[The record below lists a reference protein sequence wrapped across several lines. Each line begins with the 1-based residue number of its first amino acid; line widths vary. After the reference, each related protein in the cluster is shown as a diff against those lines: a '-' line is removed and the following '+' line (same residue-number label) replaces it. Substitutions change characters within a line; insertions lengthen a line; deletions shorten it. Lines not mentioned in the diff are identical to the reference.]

1 MILYV
6 MGAVSIVVGGL
17 TAAGWLLSLTSPLAR
32 LRRVTR
38 IRPVTSPLARRQAW
52 NKFGSSTAL
61 VLVGAIFLLTALGT
75 TPVWLAG
82 AVLGLL
88 LIWDFGPMVAPH
100 LRRHAAS

>member
-6 MGAVSIVVGGL
+6 VGGVSIVVGGL
-17 TAAGWLLSLTSPLAR
+17 TAIGWLLSLVSPPDR
-32 LRRVTR
+32 LRRVAR
-38 IRPVTSPLARRQAW
+38 IRPVTGPVARRQAW
-52 NKFGSSTAL
+52 NKFGASAGL
-61 VLVGAIFLLTALGT
+61 VLVGAIFLLTAQGT

-82 AVLGLL
+82 ATLGLL